1 METVGD
7 HSEGNTKTSS
17 SANNKR
23 VNQLK
28 QWFFTWNNYEND
40 GVERLET
47 RFKEICKSYVFQEE
61 TGENG
66 TPHLQG
72 CIVLKKAMRWSE
84 FKLPKEIHWEKT
96 ISQQSAEDY
105 CSKEETRTG
114 KVYIYPEP
122 KPKLKIIDILR
133 PWQISVVNKIKSG
146 DNDRTI
152 NFIIDPTGNNGKT
165 QLCKWLY
172 VKERV
177 IIATGGRYEDLAQII
192 RGNVE
197 NGFSLM
203 RPFTF
208 LVNIPREQSMKRI
221 SYRGLESIK
230 DGLMTSA
237 KYESSTM
244 VFNSPN
250 VWVFANKKPVVEE
263 MSEDKWKLWTIKNDE
278 LIDLT
283 IEELEDYE

>member
-7 HSEGNTKTSS
+7 NSEGNTKTSS

-28 QWFFTWNNYEND
+28 QWFFTWNNYGDD

-47 RFKEICKSYVFQEE
+47 KFKEICKSYVFQEE

-105 CSKEETRTG
+105 CSKEGTRTG
-114 KVYIYPEP
+114 KQYIYPP
-122 KPKLKIIDILR
+122 PPRKLKIIETLK
-133 PWQISVVNKIKSG
+133 PWQASVVKSI
-146 DNDRTI
+146 DEEPDDRTI
-152 NFIIDPTGNNGKT
+152 NVIYDDKGNNGKT
-165 QLCKWLY
+165 ALCKYLT
-172 VKERV
+172 VNGRI
-177 IIATGGRYEDLAQII
+177 IIATGGRYEDIAQILASAKK
-192 RGNVE
+192 E
-197 NGFSLM
+197 GFDLNEK
-203 RPFTF
+203 FTF
-208 LVNIPREQSMKRI
+208 ILNIPREQSMKKI
-221 SYRGLESIK
+221 SYKGLESIK
-230 DGLMTSA
+230 DGLMTSS

-244 VFNSPN
+244 VFNSPHI
-250 VWVFANKKPVVEE
+250 WVFCNNLPVLENL
-263 MSEDKWKLWTIKNDE
+263 SSDRWRLWHIEDDE
-278 LIDLT
+278 LKTYIPKDD
-283 IEELEDYE
+283 E